1 MQQHLFQV
9 GKRHV
14 LVDIKTLNLVE
25 EAVGTG
31 SDCLVAVNATRADDA
46 DGRLVA
52 LHSAYLYRAGVA
64 AQHDIAG
71 DVLVILL
78 DEEGVL
84 HVAGGVVGSEVQ
96 RTEYVPV
103 VLNLGTISNGKAQ
116 TREDVNNLLAHHR
129 DGVTCS
135 QFSREGRTGDV
146 NLVLFLGLLLGSL
159 AQGIDLLGSK
169 VLQLVEL
176 LAQLTLLLGSHLTE
190 LVEQSRNFT
199 LLAQILDT

>member
-1 MQQHLFQV
+1 M
-9 GKRHV
+9 
-14 LVDIKTLNLVE
+14 
-25 EAVGTG
+25 
-31 SDCLVAVNATRADDA
+31 
-46 DGRLVA
+46 
-52 LHSAYLYRAGVA
+52 A

-103 VLNLGTISNGKAQ
+103 VLNLGTIGDGKAQ
-116 TREDVNNLLAHHR
+116 TREDVNNLLAHYR
-129 DGVTCS
+129 DGVTRS
-135 QFSREGRTGDV
+135 QFCRESRTGDV
-146 NLVLFLGLLLGSL
+146 DFVLLLSLLLGSL
-159 AQGIDLLGSK
+159 TQGIDLLGSK

-190 LVEQSRNFT
+190 LVP
-199 LLAQILDT
+199 